1 MLKLLGI
8 FDLFIGVVV
17 LFWVLFPGQ
26 FLMYIAFYLLFKGF
40 TFAFFGDMLSWLDVV
55 IGLYMILLTFEISFG
70 LVTILSVIY
79 LLQKG
84 LFSLI

>member
-17 LFWVLFPGQ
+17 LFWVLFPTQ
-26 FLMYIAFYLLFKGF
+26 FLIYIALYLLFKGF